1 MTNSYMSQFYGVGM
15 SPQRVLY
22 QYQQPQGVQYVNSYG
37 YNNSSMNQ
45 QMAYPQMMQNP
56 SNMMMGVDPR
66 YASISPRVN
75 LVSNSAIYND
85 ALF

>member
-1 MTNSYMSQFYGVGM
+1 
-15 SPQRVLY
+15 
-22 QYQQPQGVQYVNSYG
+22 
-37 YNNSSMNQ
+37 
-45 QMAYPQMMQNP
+45 MMQNP